1 MRVGRGLHRHDLH
14 EGDPDLRAALPAGSL
29 VRWLFQ
35 VSMVVFVITIGLAK
49 CLSGLIW
56 DELAAARRAG

>member
-1 MRVGRGLHRHDLH
+1 MTSTK
-14 EGDPDLRAALPAGSL
+14 GDPDLRAALPAGITSAVGGSL

>member
-1 MRVGRGLHRHDLH
+1 MTSTK
-14 EGDPDLRAALPAGSL
+14 GDPDLRAALSAGSL

-35 VSMVVFVITIGLAK
+35 VSMVVLVITIGLAK

-56 DELAAARRAG
+56 DELAAARRTG

>member
-1 MRVGRGLHRHDLH
+1 MTSTK
-14 EGDPDLRAALPAGSL
+14 GDPHRRAALPAGSL

>member
-1 MRVGRGLHRHDLH
+1 MTSTK
-14 EGDPDLRAALPAGSL
+14 GDPHRRAALPAGSL

-49 CLSGLIW
+49 CLSGMIW
-56 DELAAARRAG
+56 DELAAARGAG